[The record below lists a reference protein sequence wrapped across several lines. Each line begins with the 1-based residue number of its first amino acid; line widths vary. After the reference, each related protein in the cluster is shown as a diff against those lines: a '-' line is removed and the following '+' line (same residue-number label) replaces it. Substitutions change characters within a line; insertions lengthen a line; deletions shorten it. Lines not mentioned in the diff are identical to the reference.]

1 MPTIN
6 ICCGSLEVSEK
17 KKIALKVARELKGHG
32 LDPAHCMVIF
42 SALDP
47 HSVFS
52 AGMPMPIN
60 DGETHRSRVFF
71 IRASIA
77 ASRDQFFRKDFATQL
92 FNFFSEQFV
101 DAFFYLQYEDVFP
114 ESVFYATGQTLTNA
128 ATKAK

>member
-6 ICCGSLEVSEK
+6 IRSGFLGISEK

-42 SALDP
+42 SALDED
-47 HSVFS
+47 SVFS
-52 AGMPMPIN
+52 AGLSMPIN
-60 DGETHRSRVFF
+60 HGDSKKSRVFF

-92 FNFFSEQFV
+92 FNFFNAQFADV
-101 DAFFYLQYEDVFP
+101 FFYLQYEDVFP
-114 ESVFYATGQTLTNA
+114 ESVFYSTGESLNNA
-128 ATKAK
+128 AIKG

>member
-6 ICCGSLEVSEK
+6 IRSGFLGISEK

-42 SALDP
+42 SALDEY
-47 HSVFS
+47 SVFS
-52 AGMPMPIN
+52 AGLSMPIN
-60 DGETHRSRVFF
+60 HGDSKKSRVFF

-92 FNFFSEQFV
+92 FNFFNAQFADV
-101 DAFFYLQYEDVFP
+101 FFYLQYEDVFP
-114 ESVFYATGQTLTNA
+114 ESVFYSTGEALNNA
-128 ATKAK
+128 AIKG

>member
-6 ICCGSLEVSEK
+6 IRSGFLGISEK

-42 SALDP
+42 SALDED
-47 HSVFS
+47 SVFS
-52 AGMPMPIN
+52 AGLSMPIN
-60 DGETHRSRVFF
+60 HGDSKKSRVFF

-92 FNFFSEQFV
+92 FNFFNAQFADV
-101 DAFFYLQYEDVFP
+101 FFYLQYEDVFP
-114 ESVFYATGQTLTNA
+114 ESVFYSTGETLNNA
-128 ATKAK
+128 AIKG